1 MPDLSRLYSDPTL
14 QSLRAEC
21 AAVTTGTA
29 VSDVVEYRDGR
40 TLQYVDLVMEG
51 GGMLGIAL
59 LGYVHALESA
69 GIRFLSVGG
78 ASAGSILSLLLAAC
92 ADRGEEKTPGLVDA
106 VFGMNLASFVDGD
119 DDARDVSLLL
129 ARADVGR
136 LEAVW
141 KGLQV
146 IDNITG
152 DIGLNPG
159 DAFCDWLDR
168 LLRGYGTP
176 TLADLETRLQRNPAN
191 LSLRGTGESLAGI
204 RSELGIVAADLS
216 TETKAVFPAMAPLY
230 WADPQRVSP
239 ALFVRASMSIPFF
252 FLPFRVHGVSKIPDV
267 AARWSHIASYE
278 GEIPDTTV
286 FADGGLMSNFP
297 ISLFHAPGVP
307 VAPTFGVK
315 LGARGRRV
323 HESISPLSYGANLF
337 NAMRHYADFDFIARN
352 PDYKHLLGY
361 IDTRGHNWLNFFM
374 GEEEKWTL
382 FRKGMT
388 AGLSFLRSFK
398 WEEYKQVRADL
409 EARKSEGRE
418 S

>member
-1 MPDLSRLYSDPTL
+1 MTHAAFDSDPEIL
-14 QSLRAEC
+14 ALHAEIESV
-21 AAVTTGTA
+21 ARTREY
-29 VSDVVEYRDGR
+29 SDVVDVRGNR
-40 TLQYVDLVMEG
+40 VFQYVDFVMEG

-59 LGYVHALESA
+59 LGYVHALETA

-78 ASAGSILSLLLAAC
+78 TSAGSILALLLAAC
-92 ADRGEEKTPGLVDA
+92 ADRDEEKVPLLVDD
-106 VFGMNLASFVDGD
+106 VFGMNLAAFVDGD
-119 DDARDVSLLL
+119 DDARDVSMLL
-129 ARADVGR
+129 ARQGVGA

-141 KGLQV
+141 KGVQV
-146 IDNITG
+146 IDNITR

-159 DAFCDWLDR
+159 DAFCAWLDT
-168 LLRGYGTP
+168 LLHGFGTP
-176 TLADLETRLQRNPAN
+176 TLADLETRLQRNPPTLA
-191 LSLRGTGESLAGI
+191 LRGTGASLADI

-216 TETKAVFPAMAPLY
+216 TETKAVLPSMAPLY
-230 WADPQRVSP
+230 WADPQRISP

-252 FLPFRVHGVSKIPDV
+252 FQPFRVHGVSTIPDAV
-267 AARWSHIASYE
+267 SRWSRIASYE

-323 HESISPLSYGANLF
+323 HRSTSALTYGANLF

-352 PDYKHLLGY
+352 PDYTHLVGY

-374 GEEEKWTL
+374 DEEEKWTL
-382 FRKGMT
+382 FRKGMR
-388 AGLSFLRSFK
+388 AGLSFLRSFD
-398 WEEYKQVRADL
+398 WTEYKRVRERL
-409 EARKSEGRE
+409 EVRNTKGRDE
-418 S
+418 